1 LVEFHRMLGGCL
13 VALLLPVAM
22 SSADAEPMDLSNPT
36 PRWVEVVIEGS
47 PADRPAQLDAVWT
60 APRLSA
66 FLRPA
71 ERPGWITVAIPAG
84 LVEGQLLAAE
94 EPIPGSFSP
103 YIWIFDAATGHVVSA
118 EMEGAVKRRMHLGL
132 LAHSVR
138 TDLVIRMDTERVV
151 GVRAAR
157 KILGN
162 RYFGTCS
169 VEEGGC
175 TPVYPAIYDRRTGYV
190 NAVGAVEARAAGFST
205 RSFSSLGEARFF
217 EHDPSSRVAL
227 RPTQPSVTPSY
238 P

>member
-1 LVEFHRMLGGCL
+1 MLGGCL
-13 VALLLPVAM
+13 AALLLPVAM
-22 SSADAEPMDLSNPT
+22 SSADAEPMDLSNRT
-36 PRWVEVVIEGS
+36 PRWVEVAIEGS
-47 PADRPAQLDAVWT
+47 PADRPAQLDAVW
-60 APRLSA
+60 AGPRLFA

-71 ERPGWITVAIPAG
+71 ERPGWIVVAIPAR
-84 LVEGQLLAAE
+84 LVEGQLLADE
-94 EPIPGSFSP
+94 NPIPGSFSP

-118 EMEGAVKRRMHLGL
+118 EMEGAVKRRIKLGPL
-132 LAHSVR
+132 STSVR
-138 TDLVIRMDTERVV
+138 TDLVIRMDTDRVV
-151 GVRAAR
+151 GVRSAR

-217 EHDPSSRVAL
+217 ERDPSSRIAL
-227 RPTQPSVTPSY
+227 RSIQLSVSPSY